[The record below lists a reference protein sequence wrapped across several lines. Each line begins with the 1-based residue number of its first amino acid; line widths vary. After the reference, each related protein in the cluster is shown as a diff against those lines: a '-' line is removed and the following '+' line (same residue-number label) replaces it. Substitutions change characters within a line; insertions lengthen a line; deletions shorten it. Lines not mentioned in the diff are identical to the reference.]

1 MTNNLKSLILSFI
14 LPVVLF
20 SVNSFA
26 QKQTTQQYIE
36 KYKDIATKKMKEYKI
51 PASITLAQG
60 ILESG
65 NGNSRLARKANNHF
79 GIKCHKD
86 WNGKKF
92 RLDDDKRRECFRKY
106 KSVEESFSDHSY
118 FLTQR
123 SRYLFLFKLDITDYK
138 GWAYG
143 LKKAGYATNPKYP
156 QLLIKIIEENKLYKF
171 DQTTASSIKPKKKK
185 DEIITYDPNFI
196 LPSEEDFEAI
206 EIGGNNRQIF
216 TNNSVKFIFAQK
228 DDTFYKI
235 AQDFEIYT
243 WQVYKYNDLKKSSKL
258 KEGQIIYIQPKKKK
272 GNLKFHVVKE
282 HETMYS
288 ISQLYG
294 IKLKQL
300 YKKNKMPE
308 SSRPQVGQKL
318 KLR

>member
-1 MTNNLKSLILSFI
+1 MTKTLKSFILSFI

-20 SVNSFA
+20 SVTSFA
-26 QKQTTQQYIE
+26 QKQTTEQYIE
-36 KYKDIATKKMKEYKI
+36 KYKDIAIKKTKEYKI

-123 SRYLFLFKLDITDYK
+123 SKYSFLFKLDITDYK

-156 QLLIKIIEENKLYKF
+156 QLLIKIIEENKLYNF
-171 DQTTASSIKPKKKK
+171 DQTTASSTKPKKKK
-185 DEIITYDPNFI
+185 DEIITYDPNLI

-216 TNNSVKFIFAQK
+216 TNNSIKFIFAQK

-243 WQVYKYNDLKKSSKL
+243 WQVYKYNDLKKSDKI

-272 GNLKFHVVKE
+272 GNVKFHVVKE

-308 SSRPQVGQKL
+308 GSQPQVGQKL

>member
-1 MTNNLKSLILSFI
+1 MTKNLKSFILSFI

-36 KYKDIATKKMKEYKI
+36 KYKDIAIKKMKEYKI

-60 ILESG
+60 VLESG

-79 GIKCHKD
+79 GIKCHKN

-123 SRYLFLFKLDITDYK
+123 SRYSFLFKLDITDYK

-171 DQTTASSIKPKKKK
+171 DQTTASSSKPKKKK

-216 TNNSVKFIFAQK
+216 TNNGVKFIFAQK
-228 DDTFYKI
+228 DDTFYEI

-243 WQVYKYNDLKKSSKL
+243 WQVYKYNDLKKSSKI

-272 GNLKFHVVKE
+272 GNIKFHVVKE
-282 HETMYS
+282 HETIYS

-300 YKKNKMPE
+300 HKKNKMPE
-308 SSRPQVGQKL
+308 GSKPQVGQKL

>member
-185 DEIITYDPNFI
+185 DKIITYDPNFI

>member
-1 MTNNLKSLILSFI
+1 MTKTLKSFI
-14 LPVVLF
+14 LSIILPVALF

-36 KYKDIATKKMKEYKI
+36 KYKDIVIKKMKEYKI

-123 SRYLFLFKLDITDYK
+123 SKYSFLFKLDITDYK

-156 QLLIKIIEENKLYKF
+156 QLLIKIIEENKLYNF
-171 DQTTASSIKPKKKK
+171 DQTTASSTKPKKKK
-185 DEIITYDPNFI
+185 DEIITYDPNLI

-216 TNNSVKFIFAQK
+216 TNNSIKFIFAQK

-243 WQVYKYNDLKKSSKL
+243 WQVYKYNDLKKSDKI

-272 GNLKFHVVKE
+272 GNVKFHVVKE

-308 SSRPQVGQKL
+308 GSQPQVGQKL

>member
-1 MTNNLKSLILSFI
+1 MTKTLKPFILSFI
-14 LPVVLF
+14 LLVVLF

-36 KYKDIATKKMKEYKI
+36 KYKDIAIKKMKEYKI

-60 ILESG
+60 VLESG

-106 KSVEESFSDHSY
+106 KSVEKSFSDHSY

-123 SRYLFLFKLDITDYK
+123 SRYSFLFKLDITDYK

-156 QLLIKIIEENKLYKF
+156 QLLIRIIEENKLYKF
-171 DQTTASSIKPKKKK
+171 DQKTASSTKSKKKK

-206 EIGGNNRQIF
+206 EISGNNRQIF

-243 WQVYKYNDLKKSSKL
+243 WQVYKYNDLKKSDKI
-258 KEGQIIYIQPKKKK
+258 KEGQIIYIQLKKNK
-272 GNLKFHVVKE
+272 GKVKFHVVKK

-300 YKKNKMPE
+300 YKKNKIPE
-308 SSRPQVGQKL
+308 DSRPQVGQKL

>member
-1 MTNNLKSLILSFI
+1 MTKTLKSFILSII

-20 SVNSFA
+20 SVTSFA
-26 QKQTTQQYIE
+26 QKQTTHQYIE
-36 KYKDIATKKMKEYKI
+36 KYNDIAIKKMKKYKI

-123 SRYLFLFKLDITDYK
+123 SRYSFLFKLDITDYE

-156 QLLIKIIEENKLYKF
+156 QLLIKIIEENKLYNF
-171 DQTTASSIKPKKKK
+171 DQTTASSTKPKKKK
-185 DEIITYDPNFI
+185 DEIITYDPNLI

-216 TNNSVKFIFAQK
+216 TNNSIKFIFAQK

-235 AQDFEIYT
+235 AKDFEIYT
-243 WQVYKYNDLKKSSKL
+243 WQVYKYNDLKKSDKI

-272 GNLKFHVVKE
+272 GNVKFHVVKE
-282 HETMYS
+282 HDTMYS

-308 SSRPQVGQKL
+308 GSQPQVGQKL

>member
-1 MTNNLKSLILSFI
+1 MTKTLKSFILSII

-20 SVNSFA
+20 SINSFA
-26 QKQTTQQYIE
+26 QKQTTQRYIE
-36 KYKDIATKKMKEYKI
+36 KYKDIAIKKMKEYKI

-106 KSVEESFSDHSY
+106 KSVEKSFSDHSY

-123 SRYLFLFKLDITDYK
+123 SRYLFLFKLDIADYK

-156 QLLIKIIEENKLYKF
+156 KLLIKIIEENKLYKF
-171 DQTTASSIKPKKKK
+171 DQTTASSTKPKKKK
-185 DEIITYDPNFI
+185 DKIITYDPNLI

-216 TNNSVKFIFAQK
+216 TNNRIKFIFAQN

-235 AQDFEIYT
+235 ARDFEIYT
-243 WQVYKYNDLKKSSKL
+243 WQVYKYNDLKKSDKI
-258 KEGQIIYIQPKKKK
+258 KEGQIIYIQPKKNK
-272 GNLKFHVVKE
+272 GNVKFHIVKE

-288 ISQLYG
+288 ISQLHG
-294 IKLKQL
+294 IKLKHL
-300 YKKNKMPE
+300 YKKNKMTE
-308 SSRPQVGQKL
+308 GSQPQVRQKL

>member
-1 MTNNLKSLILSFI
+1 MTKTLKSFILSFI

-20 SVNSFA
+20 SLTSFA
-26 QKQTTQQYIE
+26 QKQSTQQYIK
-36 KYKDIATKKMKEYKI
+36 KYKDIAIKKMKEYKI

-123 SRYLFLFKLDITDYK
+123 PRYSFLFKLGITDYK

-156 QLLIKIIEENKLYKF
+156 QLLIKIIEENKLNTF
-171 DQTTASSIKPKKKK
+171 DQTTSSSTKPKKKK

-206 EIGGNNRQIF
+206 EISVNNRQIF
-216 TNNSVKFIFAQK
+216 TNNSIKFIFAQK

-235 AQDFEIYT
+235 ARDFEIYT
-243 WQVYKYNDLKKSSKL
+243 WQVYKYNDLKKSDKI
-258 KEGQIIYIQPKKKK
+258 KEGQIIYIQSKKNK
-272 GNLKFHVVKE
+272 GNLKFHIVKE
-282 HETMYS
+282 YETMYS

-300 YKKNKMPE
+300 YKKNKMSE
-308 SSRPQVGQKL
+308 GSRPQVGQKL